1 MQSQSNSPLGKY
13 LRQPK
18 LYINLPSKG
27 QWYAKNNLD
36 SAEEL
41 EVYSMTAADEINL
54 KTPDGLYSGK
64 VVTKVIQNCIPGIK
78 DAWMI
83 PTRDFDYIMAAI
95 RLASYGEFIQMGAS
109 CPKCQT
115 EDQYQTEIQSIL
127 THLENVEFNTEIRVD
142 DFIIR
147 IRPLYYKETSEVQKI
162 NTFVQR
168 ALYVTIPKITDEKE
182 KDATI
187 EQLYEQ
193 INNATVDA
201 VTSCVTEILT
211 PEGESETNP
220 VFIKEFLLNND
231 PKFFNAVE
239 ETYKKNNQALALPKS
254 EVECSEC
261 KELYTIST
269 NLDYASFF
277 GKG

>member
-1 MQSQSNSPLGKY
+1 MQTHPNSPLGKY

-18 LYINLPSKG
+18 LYISLPSKG
-27 QWYAKNNLD
+27 QWYAKNNLE
-36 SAEEL
+36 SADDL
-41 EVYSMTAADEINL
+41 EVYSMSAADEINL

-78 DAWMI
+78 DPWMI
-83 PTRDFDYIMAAI
+83 PSSDFDYIMAAI

-109 CPKCQT
+109 CPKCKH
-115 EDQYQTEIQSIL
+115 EDQYQTEVQNIL
-127 THLENVEFNTEIRVD
+127 THLENAEFQSEIRVE

-147 IRPLYYKETSEVQKI
+147 IRPLYYKETTELQKT

-168 ALYVTIPKITDEKE
+168 ALYVTIPKIQDEKE
-182 KDATI
+182 KESTI

-193 INNATVDA
+193 INAATIDA
-201 VTSCVTEILT
+201 ITTCVTEILT

-220 VFIKEFLLNND
+220 VFIKEFLISSD

-239 ETYKKNNQALALPKS
+239 ETYKKNSQALTLPKS

-261 KELYTIST
+261 NELYTIST